1 MFITMFCEYF
11 GVFKSSFY
19 RAPILWNRFFFVAT
33 KYLVVVW
40 SLPIANF
47 RKLLKLKCRFHK
59 VWTNKKK
66 RHILTIFWNAFAIKW
81 VISAVWNSKSQ
92 HSQHDWMRDS
102 IETNYIQCS
111 TKCTLNSP
119 LRLTKW
125 GDVQTS
131 ARRFISELNNFVHLN
146 FVPREI

>member
-66 RHILTIFWNAFAIKW
+66 TTHSYHILKCFCNKMGDFCGLKFKITTFTTRLDARFDWNKLYSMQHKMYIKL
-81 VISAVWNSKSQ
+81 
-92 HSQHDWMRDS
+92 S
-102 IETNYIQCS
+102 IEINKVGEMCKQVRVNLYLS
-111 TKCTLNSP
+111 
-119 LRLTKW
+119 
-125 GDVQTS
+125 
-131 ARRFISELNNFVHLN
+131 
-146 FVPREI
+146 